1 MADKIVVI
9 IKDPV
14 KERLNAVKDKLKA
27 KQAGKDTLTQREI
40 EDALEDIL
48 NYLGLN

>member
-9 IKDPV
+9 TKDPV
-14 KERLNAVKDKLKA
+14 KERLKAVKDKLEVRPI
-27 KQAGKDTLTQREI
+27 GKTSLTLREI

-48 NYLGLN
+48 YHLRLN